1 MKGKG
6 WFAFADLVRNA
17 QRTYARDARDDRRD
31 SEGSGGRR
39 LSAAEAKRLRRC
51 ARNIRSAGRG
61 SLKPGH
67 LSIIR
72 AHDRLEGGDGR
83 VIMTKAVRAAIK
95 PSDHR

>member
-17 QRTYARDARDDRRD
+17 QRTYARDERDDRRD

-51 ARNIRSAGRG
+51 ARNIRLADRG

-67 LSIIR
+67 LSVVR
-72 AHDRLEGGDGR
+72 AHNKLAYGNGR
-83 VIMTKAVRAAIK
+83 VVMTKAVRAAIK